1 MLSIKNL
8 CVFTEDKLQLLNQI
22 SFDLYQGVFKAI
34 VGESGSGKSLT
45 ALSIARLLNP
55 NLSISGSILWNGNDI
70 LLLPEDALVKFRK
83 TELAF
88 VFQNPMHC
96 LNPVMKCGK
105 QIAEVFKLQNIEP
118 SQISSQINQVL
129 EKVNLL
135 DVNRIKNAYPHE
147 LSGGQKQR
155 IMIAIALASKAKL
168 LIADEPSTA
177 LDVLVQQDI
186 LELLK
191 FLQNEEGLSI
201 LFITHDLSLAFKYA
215 NEIMVMKDGNIVE
228 ENKTEIIKQYPQ
240 NKYTQGLIHC
250 RPQTGNYIRP
260 LPTVDEFIQG
270 TMIPKQTHKTPFN
283 SKEIQFKIDNL
294 AFSYDNTQVLHH
306 LNFSIFNGESLGI
319 VGASGSGKSTF
330 GKCLMRIL
338 DQFEGQITLFGDSI
352 VHIPIQKYRQM
363 VQMVFQ
369 DPYGS
374 LDGRPKVRKQLDEIY
389 KTYYPQ
395 LDKKE
400 RLNKMESLI
409 EKVGLNKSFLEKRP
423 RDLSGGQRQRICI
436 ARCLISGAKT
446 LILDE
451 SIAALDVSIQA
462 KILNLL
468 NDLRDQIG
476 LTYIFISH
484 DLESVNYFC
493 DRILVLNQGKI
504 EEIDSAHNIMNNSK
518 SLYTQQL
525 LKASL
530 GSFE

>member
-1 MLSIKNL
+1 MLSIQDL
-8 CVFTEDKLQLLNQI
+8 CIYTEHKKQLLFQV
-22 SFDLYQGVFKAI
+22 SFNLNTGIFKAI

-45 ALSIARLLNP
+45 ALSIARLLSP
-55 NLSISGSILWNGNDI
+55 NLSTTGTILWDNMDVLSFTEKELI
-70 LLLPEDALVKFRK
+70 EFRK

-96 LNPVMKCGK
+96 LNPVIRCGE
-105 QIAEVFKLQNIEP
+105 QIAEVFKLQNVNL
-118 SQISSQINQVL
+118 SQIPTEIDNVL
-129 EKVNLL
+129 KKVNLL
-135 DVNRIKNAYPHE
+135 DFERVKRAYPHE

-177 LDVLVQQDI
+177 LDVLVQKDI
-186 LELLK
+186 LDLLK
-191 FLQNEEGLSI
+191 VLQEEEGLSI
-201 LFITHDLSLAFKYA
+201 LFITHDLNLAFKYA
-215 NEIMVMKDGNIVE
+215 DDIIVMKDGHIIE
-228 ENKTEIIKQYPQ
+228 ENTSEIIKDNPQ
-240 NKYTQGLIHC
+240 KKYTQGLIHC
-250 RPQTGNYIRP
+250 RPQRDNYVRP
-260 LPTVDEFIQG
+260 LPTVDEYIEG
-270 TMIPKQTHKTPFN
+270 VHVSKISEKPKSNHTDLLFEVKNLSFAYGKT
-283 SKEIQFKIDNL
+283 K
-294 AFSYDNTQVLHH
+294 VLHD
-306 LNFSIFNGESLGI
+306 LNFDIFKGESLGI

-330 GKCLMRIL
+330 GKCIMRIEKAFSGHIKL
-338 DQFEGQITLFGDSI
+338 NKQSITE
-352 VHIPIQKYRQM
+352 IPITDYRQQ

-374 LDGRPKVRKQLDEIY
+374 LDGRPKVKKQLDEIY
-389 KTYYPQ
+389 KTYFPK
-395 LDKKE
+395 LTSNE
-400 RLNKMESLI
+400 RQCKMEVLI
-409 EKVGLNKSFLEKRP
+409 EDVGLNKSFLDKRP

-468 NDLRDQIG
+468 NDLRDKFG

-484 DLESVNYFC
+484 DLESVHYFC

-504 EEIDSAHNIMNNSK
+504 EEIDYSESIMNNSQ
-518 SLYTQQL
+518 STYTKQL

-530 GSFE
+530 TTL

>member
-1 MLSIKNL
+1 MLSLQNL
-8 CVFTEDKLQLLNQI
+8 CIYTEHKKQLLYNI
-22 SFDLYQGVFKAI
+22 NFNVNEGVFKAI

-45 ALSIARLLNP
+45 ALSIACLLGH
-55 NLSISGSILWNGNDI
+55 NLSTSGSILWNNNNVLEFTESELI
-70 LLLPEDALVKFRK
+70 NYRK

-96 LNPVMKCGK
+96 LNPVIRCGE
-105 QIAEVFKLQNIEP
+105 QIAEVFKLNNLP
-118 SQISSQINQVL
+118 HSQISTSINDVL
-129 EKVNLL
+129 KKVNLL
-135 DVNRIKNAYPHE
+135 DYDRIKSAYPHE

-186 LELLK
+186 LDLLK
-191 FLQNEEGLSI
+191 QLQNNDGLSI
-201 LFITHDLSLAFKYA
+201 LFITHDLNLAFKYA
-215 NEIMVMKDGNIVE
+215 DDIIVMKDGKMIE
-228 ENKTEIIKQYPQ
+228 ENTSEIIKNNPVE
-240 NKYTQGLIHC
+240 KYTQGLIHC
-250 RPQTGNYIRP
+250 RPQHGTYIRP
-260 LPTVDEFIQG
+260 LPTVDEFIENKH
-270 TMIPKQTHKTPFN
+270 IPKQ
-283 SKEIQFKIDNL
+283 SKKPDIIYKDILFSIKNL
-294 AFSYDNTQVLHH
+294 SFAYGNTKVLHD
-306 LNFSIFNGESLGI
+306 LNFSIFKGESLGI

-330 GKCLMRIL
+330 GKCLMRIAENFNGNISL
-338 DQFEGQITLFGDSI
+338 LNNSITN
-352 VHIPIQKYRQM
+352 IPISAYRKQ

-374 LDGRPKVRKQLDEIY
+374 LDGRPKVKKQLEEIY
-389 KTYYPQ
+389 KTYYPKMDATQ
-395 LDKKE
+395 RYSEMENLLNDVGLDKSY
-400 RLNKMESLI
+400 LD
-409 EKVGLNKSFLEKRP
+409 VRP

-468 NDLRDQIG
+468 NDLRDKLG

-484 DLESVNYFC
+484 DLESVHYFC

-504 EEIDSAHNIMNNSK
+504 EEIDYSDTIMKNSK
-518 SLYTQQL
+518 SSYTKQL
-525 LKASL
+525 LKASITSL
-530 GSFE
+530 

>member
-1 MLSIKNL
+1 MLSIQNL
-8 CVFTEDKLQLLNQI
+8 CIYTEHNKQLLYDIQFQLNHGQ
-22 SFDLYQGVFKAI
+22 FKAI
-34 VGESGSGKSLT
+34 VGESGSGKSIT
-45 ALSIARLLNP
+45 ALSIARLLGS
-55 NLSISGSILWNGNDI
+55 NLKVTGSIFWEGSNI
-70 LLLPEDALVKFRK
+70 LTLDEKNLVEYRK

-96 LNPVMKCGK
+96 LNPVIRCGE
-105 QIAEVFKLQNIEP
+105 QIAEVFRLQNVEEN
-118 SQISSQINQVL
+118 QLSSCINEVL
-129 EKVNLL
+129 EKVNLI
-135 DVNRIKNAYPHE
+135 DFDRVRQAYPHE

-186 LELLK
+186 LVLLK
-191 FLQNEEGLSI
+191 TLQNQEDLAI
-201 LFITHDLSLAFKYA
+201 LFITHDLNLAFKYA
-215 NEIMVMKDGNIVE
+215 DDIIVMKDGKIVE
-228 ENKTEIIKQYPQ
+228 ENTAQTIKSNPQ
-240 NKYTQGLIHC
+240 EKYTQGLIHC
-250 RPQTGNYIRP
+250 RPQHGNYVRP
-260 LPTVDEFIQG
+260 LPTVDEFIEDKQLV
-270 TMIPKQTHKTPFN
+270 KQTQKTAMVF
-283 SKEIQFKIDNL
+283 KEVLFQVKDL
-294 AFSYDNTQVLHH
+294 DFSYGSTQVLHH
-306 LNFSIFNGESLGI
+306 LNFSIFKGESLGI

-338 DQFEGQITLFGDSI
+338 NQFEGSI
-352 VHIPIQKYRQM
+352 LLKDTSIQNIPIKTYRQQ

-374 LDGRPKVRKQLDEIY
+374 LDGRPKIKKQLEEIY
-389 KTYYPQ
+389 KTYFP
-395 LDKKE
+395 DMTKE
-400 RLNKMESLI
+400 TRHKNMVDLL
-409 EKVGLNKSFLEKRP
+409 EKVGLDASFLNLRP
-423 RDLSGGQRQRICI
+423 TDLSGGQRQRICI

-468 NDLRDQIG
+468 NDLRDKLG

-504 EEIDSAHNIMNNSK
+504 EEIDQSEHIMTNSQ
-518 SLYTQQL
+518 STYTQQL
-525 LKASL
+525 LKASI
-530 GSFE
+530 EIN